1 MNELVSL
8 KKNIISYSPESK
20 FQDIETIL
28 QDRFE
33 NGEFIIDWKFE
44 DLHDPFMLKDMQ
56 KAVDRIRLAYDKKE
70 RVMIFGDYDVDWVT
84 STSILMHFFRKIW
97 LDASYRVPHRVR
109 DWYWMK
115 KYFIDE
121 MKNLWVNLVVTV
133 DCWTKDLEV
142 ISYAKSLWIDVVVT
156 DHHAVP
162 DVISEDAIA
171 VVNPKR
177 DDCNY
182 MYKNLAWAWVA
193 FKLVQ
198 ALAPLF
204 LQGEEL
210 EKYLKST
217 IDIAAIW
224 TVADCMRLTWENR
237 IIVQEWLRQIRNSRS
252 LGIQKLIW
260 EKINSDLDA
269 DVFWFTIWPRLNA
282 AWRMDTPYKAVNLIL
297 NNWSELDKI
306 IAEIEKLNEERKYY
320 TKKFVDDAL
329 NKVNP
334 SDNIIFY
341 ISPAIEHWI
350 IWIVAWRLTEQ
361 FYKPSIV
368 LKDEWDKLVASCR
381 SPEYFSIVEKLT
393 EFQDYFISF
402 WWHKQA
408 AWFSISKEKFVEF
421 KTKILQDVNK
431 MDFSQYKK
439 VIKVDKIVELD
450 ELWFSFL
457 NKINKYKP
465 FWLWNE
471 KPIFMVRNLNYEK
484 LEFLWQNSRDHLRFF
499 TKHWFKIFAF
509 YFWDFY
515 EEIKRSWRPVSI
527 VFDITEDVWMG
538 KKNLMLKVIDIILE

>member
-1 MNELVSL
+1 MNESISL

-56 KAVDRIRLAYDKKE
+56 KAVDRIKLAYDKKE

-133 DCWTKDLEV
+133 DCGTKDLEV

-171 VVNPKR
+171 IVNPKR

-198 ALAPLF
+198 ALAPFF

-252 LGIQKLIW
+252 LWIQKLIW

-306 IAEIEKLNEERKYY
+306 LDDIEELNKKRQDY

-408 AWFSISKEKFVEF
+408 AWFSISKEKFAEF

-431 MDFSQYKK
+431 MDFSKYKK

-515 EEIKRSWRPVSI
+515 EEIKRSWRTVSI
-527 VFDITEDVWMG
+527 VFDISEDVWMG